1 MYGGAQVL
9 QLSEYLPV
17 EEMRAISR
25 RLMKSPEVEY
35 AEPDLIL
42 QPTLIPNDP
51 QFREQWHYYG
61 DWGINMLLHGILQLG
76 QARLLSL

>member
-1 MYGGAQVL
+1 
-9 QLSEYLPV
+9 
-17 EEMRAISR
+17 
-25 RLMKSPEVEY
+25 MKSPEVEY